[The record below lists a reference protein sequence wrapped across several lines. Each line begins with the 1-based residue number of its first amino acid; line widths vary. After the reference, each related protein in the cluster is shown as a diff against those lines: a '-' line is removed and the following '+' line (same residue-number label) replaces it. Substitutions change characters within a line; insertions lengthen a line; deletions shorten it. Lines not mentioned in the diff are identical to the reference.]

1 MLKLLTTCWHC
12 ITLWIVGN
20 VNMHSRTRDIHT
32 RWAKLF
38 VASHSPPYGETP
50 NLVQQP
56 CNKSHIVVF
65 TQDIFVILFAWDH
78 TRIRWDI
85 TMTKYF
91 EMEIWKTGIYELK
104 AYPRPSNYFRKIYI
118 RYIKTIQEY
127 YSWYKDWTQI

>member
-32 RWAKLF
+32 RWAKFF

-65 TQDIFVILFAWDH
+65 TQDIFVILFAWDR

-85 TMTKYF
+85 TTTKHF
-91 EMEIWKTGIYELK
+91 GIEIWNKVFMNGKHILGHQIIFGK
-104 AYPRPSNYFRKIYI
+104 LGKFI
-118 RYIKTIQEY
+118 
-127 YSWYKDWTQI
+127 WYTWKQVKNIIPDARI